1 MLKKKKKQKRHQVP
15 AFESDDKKVHL
26 IETNAIAY
34 YLASDQLRGGS
45 TIEERSRVLQW
56 LNWGSQDV
64 ASAVASWVYPALGLV
79 ESTPAHVN
87 AAKAELKNIFDF
99 LNNFLKTR
107 TYLAGERLTLADVS
121 LAADLLL
128 AYEHV
133 ADEQWRKPF
142 VNVNRWFTTVVNQA
156 NFKKV
161 SGEVKLAA
169 KAIEY
174 DPKRKLEKPAPA
186 CAAAKPKEE
195 KKKEE
200 KKPAEPKPAKKE
212 EKKDDDEEED
222 DILAQEPKQND
233 PFATMPKGY
242 PNHYFNPSIFNPD

>member
-1 MLKKKKKQKRHQVP
+1 MQSCFKKVP

-45 TIEERSRVLQW
+45 SIEERSRILQW

-64 ASAVASWVYPALGLV
+64 YSSVASWVYPALCLV
-79 ESTPAHVN
+79 ESTPAHV
-87 AAKAELKNIFDF
+87 ARAKDELKNVFEF
-99 LNNFLKTR
+99 LNNYLKTR
-107 TYLAGERLTLADVS
+107 TYLVGERLSLADIS

-128 AYEHV
+128 AYEYV
-133 ADEQWRKPF
+133 ADEQWRKPYP
-142 VNVNRWFTTVVNQA
+142 NVNRWFTTVVNQP

-161 SGEVKLAA
+161 AGEVKLVA

-174 DPKRKLEKPAPA
+174 DPKKKPT
-186 CAAAKPKEE
+186 AAVGAKPKEQS
-195 KKKEE
+195 KKEE
-200 KKPAEPKPAKKE
+200 KKAEPKPAPPKKE
-212 EKKDDDEEED
+212 EKKDEEEEED
-222 DILAQEPKQND
+222 DALAQEPKHND

-242 PNHYFNPSIFNPD
+242 KSDK